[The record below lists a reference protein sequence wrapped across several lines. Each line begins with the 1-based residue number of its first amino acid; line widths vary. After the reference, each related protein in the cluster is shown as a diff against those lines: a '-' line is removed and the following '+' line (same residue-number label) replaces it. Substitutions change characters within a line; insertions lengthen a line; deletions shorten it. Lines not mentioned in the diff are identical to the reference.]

1 MIVMKFGGTSV
12 GGAEQIEQVAEIVV
26 RFRAGS
32 LHYPSP
38 TTSKHAT
45 RNTQHTTIVVSAMSG
60 VTDALISAAR
70 SAGQRDGETFRQ
82 VATEL
87 RRRHRGVVEKLVD
100 SAGRRASLLW
110 EIDALVNDFENLCQA
125 IFVLGE
131 LTKRGLD
138 AVASFGERLSAR
150 IVAAALRERGVP
162 AQAVEAT
169 NLIITDDNYGAA
181 SPLMDETC
189 ERTRA
194 VLLPLLE
201 EGVTPVVTG
210 YIGATAEG
218 STTTLGRG
226 GSDYSAAILGS
237 CLDSSEIWIWT
248 DVDGVLTADPR
259 VVPEAR
265 TLSEISYGEAAELS
279 YFGAKVLHP
288 KTILPAVERSI
299 PLRILNTFNPD
310 HPGTL
315 IVAEERTSTHA
326 VKGITSIKGL
336 SLITVEGRGMIGV
349 PGIAAKLFAAVAG
362 EGISVLM
369 ISQSSSEQNICFV
382 IRQEATARALEALER
397 AFELELARRNVDRI
411 WAQENVAI
419 IAAVGAGMKETP
431 GIGAKVFGALGSRG
445 INIVSIAQGS
455 SKYNLSLVVSEEDAD
470 AAVRAI
476 HQDLRLGEIQGD
488 EATRRRGDGE

>member
-1 MIVMKFGGTSV
+1 MIIMKFGGTSV
-12 GGAEQIEQVAEIVV
+12 GGAEQIARVAEIVK
-26 RFRAGS
+26 RFRESGLRHS
-32 LHYPSP
+32 SP
-38 TTSKHAT
+38 TKGKHAT
-45 RNTQHTTIVVSAMSG
+45 RNTQHAIIVVSAMSG

-82 VATEL
+82 VAGEL
-87 RRRHRGVVEKLVD
+87 RRRHREVVEKLVP

-131 LTKRGLD
+131 LTARGLD

-169 NLIITDDNYGAA
+169 NLVVTDDNYGAA
-181 SPLMDETC
+181 SPLMDETR

-218 STTTLGRG
+218 TTTTLGRG

-265 TLSEISYGEAAELS
+265 TLPEISYGEAAELS

-315 IVAEERTSTHA
+315 IVAQEHPSAHA
-326 VKGITSIKGL
+326 VKAITSIKGL
-336 SLITVEGRGMIGV
+336 SLVTVEGRGMIGV
-349 PGIAAKLFAAVAG
+349 PGIAAKLFAAVAS

-382 IRQEATARALEALER
+382 IPQGATERALEALER

-411 WAQENVAI
+411 WAQGDVAI
-419 IAAVGAGMKETP
+419 IAAVGAGMRDTP
-431 GIGAKVFGALGSRG
+431 GVAAKVFGALGSRD
-445 INIVSIAQGS
+445 INIISMAQGS
-455 SKYNLSLVVSEEDAD
+455 SKYNLSLVVSEEEAD
-470 AAVRAI
+470 DAVRAI
-476 HQDLRLGEIQGD
+476 HQDLRLGEI
-488 EATRRRGDGE
+488 RG

>member
-12 GGAEQIEQVAEIVV
+12 GGAEQIAQVTEIVR
-26 RFRAGS
+26 RFLQGN
-32 LHYPSP
+32 LWKPSP
-38 TTSKHAT
+38 ASGESAPEQHAT
-45 RNTQHTTIVVSAMSG
+45 RNTQHSVVLVVSAMSG

-82 VATEL
+82 VAGEL
-87 RRRHRGVVEKLVD
+87 RRRHRDVVETLVP
-100 SAGRRASLLW
+100 SAGRRAALMW

-131 LTKRGLD
+131 LTARGLD

-169 NLIITDDNYGAA
+169 NLIVTDDNYGAA
-181 SPLMDETC
+181 SPLMDETR
-189 ERTRA
+189 ERVRA
-194 VLLPLLE
+194 VLLPLLD

-210 YIGATAEG
+210 YIAATAEG
-218 STTTLGRG
+218 TTTTLGRG

-237 CLDSSEIWIWT
+237 CLDSPEIWIWT

-259 VVPEAR
+259 VVPDAR
-265 TLSEISYGEAAELS
+265 TLPEISYGEAAELS

-299 PLRILNTFNPD
+299 PLRILNTFNPE

-315 IVAEERTSTHA
+315 VVAEERPSAHA
-326 VKGITSIKGL
+326 VKGITSIRGL

-349 PGIAAKLFAAVAG
+349 PGIAAKLFAAVAS

-382 IRQEATARALEALER
+382 IRQEATARALAALEA

-411 WAQENVAI
+411 WAQGEVAI
-419 IAAVGAGMKETP
+419 IAVVGAGMKDTP
-431 GIGAKVFGALGSRG
+431 GVGAKVFGALGTEG
-445 INIVSIAQGS
+445 INVISMAQGS
-455 SKYNLSLVVSEEDAD
+455 SKYNLSLVVNERDAD
-470 AAVRAI
+470 DAVRAI
-476 HQDLRLGEIQGD
+476 HQEFGLGE
-488 EATRRRGDGE
+488 AR